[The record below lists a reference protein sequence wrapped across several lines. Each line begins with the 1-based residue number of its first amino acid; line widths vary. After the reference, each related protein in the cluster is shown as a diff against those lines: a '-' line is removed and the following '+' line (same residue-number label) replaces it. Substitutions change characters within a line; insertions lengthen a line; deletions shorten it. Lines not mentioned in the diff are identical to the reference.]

1 MILGQHLLIECHGQ
15 HASLD
20 SGELTALLCEAAA
33 AGGATVL
40 FQHFHKFGDQGGVTG
55 VLILSES
62 HITVHTWPEY
72 DYAAFDIFM
81 CGEARPKDAA
91 AVISA
96 RFPAAEIEIKVVDR
110 ASPAHH
116 VAPTTHSLAAHQQDT
131 AAATTHLTGT

>member
-15 HASLD
+15 HASLE
-20 SGELTALLCEAAA
+20 SEELAALLCEAAA

-55 VLILSES
+55 VLILAES

-72 DYAAFDIFM
+72 NYAAFDIFM

-91 AVISA
+91 AVIVA
-96 RFPAAEIEIKVVDR
+96 RFPTAQVEIKTVDR
-110 ASPAHH
+110 ASPVHPTTPNRVSHQHDRFGA
-116 VAPTTHSLAAHQQDT
+116 TTHSSET
-131 AAATTHLTGT
+131 

>member
-20 SGELTALLCEAAA
+20 SKALSALLHEAAL

-55 VLILSES
+55 VLILAES

-72 DYAAFDIFM
+72 AYAAFDIFM
-81 CGEARPKDAA
+81 CGEARPRDAA
-91 AVISA
+91 AVIAA
-96 RFPAAEIEIKVVDR
+96 RFPTAQVEIKTVDR
-110 ASPAHH
+110 ASPAHPATPGLVPYQQH
-116 VAPTTHSLAAHQQDT
+116 PFSATTHSSET
-131 AAATTHLTGT
+131 

>member
-20 SGELTALLCEAAA
+20 SKALAALLCEAAA

-55 VLILSES
+55 VLILAES

-72 DYAAFDIFM
+72 AYAAFDVFM
-81 CGEARPKDAA
+81 CGEARPRDAA
-91 AVISA
+91 AVIAA
-96 RFPAAEIEIKVVDR
+96 RFPAAQVEIKAVDR
-110 ASPAHH
+110 AAPAHLTTPDLATH
-116 VAPTTHSLAAHQQDT
+116 QQHRCGATTHSSET
-131 AAATTHLTGT
+131 

>member
-1 MILGQHLLIECHGQ
+1 LIECHGQ
-15 HASLD
+15 HASLN
-20 SGELTALLCEAAA
+20 SAELAALLREAAA

-40 FQHFHKFGDQGGVTG
+40 FQHFHKFGEQGGVTG
-55 VLILSES
+55 VLILAES

-96 RFPAAEIEIKVVDR
+96 RFPAANIEIKLVDR
-110 ASPAHH
+110 ASPAQPA
-116 VAPTTHSLAAHQQDT
+116 VPTAHRLAAHPQDL

>member
-20 SGELTALLCEAAA
+20 SKALAALLCEAAA

-55 VLILSES
+55 VLILAES

-72 DYAAFDIFM
+72 AYAAFDIFM
-81 CGEARPKDAA
+81 CGEARPRDAA
-91 AVISA
+91 AVIAA
-96 RFPAAEIEIKVVDR
+96 RFPAAHVEIKAVDR
-110 ASPAHH
+110 ASPAH
-116 VAPTTHSLAAHQQDT
+116 PTTPGLAAHQQNRCG
-131 AAATTHLTGT
+131 ATTHSNET